1 MKKDDSITNNAHFFF
16 WMAAFNKYFL
26 SKFLISARTPPAPL
40 SPGPTQPTF
49 ALVSYAPRPA
59 LLPLPPP
66 FSKKVHDNYEFP
78 NGKSGVKSGK
88 KNSFFV
94 ISA

>member
-26 SKFLISARTPPAPL
+26 SKFLISERTPLTPL
-40 SPGPTQPTF
+40 SLVPTKLTF
-49 ALVSYAPRPA
+49 ALVSYAPPPA
-59 LLPLPPP
+59 PLLPFLP
-66 FSKKVHDNYEFP
+66 SQKKFHDNYEFS

-88 KNSFFV
+88 IINFFV

>member
-26 SKFLISARTPPAPL
+26 SKFLISERTPLPPV
-40 SPGPTQPTF
+40 SPDPTQLTF
-49 ALVSYAPRPA
+49 ALEGYAQPTVR
-59 LLPLPPP
+59 LQLPHP
-66 FSKKVHDNYEFP
+66 SQKKIHDNYEFS
-78 NGKSGVKSGK
+78 NGKLGVISEIII
-88 KNSFFV
+88 NFCV